1 MAKKL
6 ASGEVLHGAEFLAEV
21 ERLTTRWAALIVT
34 ADERNVVTYPAREG
48 HRLRMIHKLTGK
60 SKSLLGVLACLV
72 HAAF

>member
-1 MAKKL
+1 L
-6 ASGEVLHGAEFLAEV
+6 GRVQ
-21 ERLTTRWAALIVT
+21 IVT